1 MNNQPVLKLF
11 MKNTFKLIILSL
23 VFLGQHVFAQD
34 ANFHIY
40 LCIGQSNMEGP
51 APVEARDT
59 TSIDPRFRLLSAVD
73 CPELGRKKGEW
84 YPAKPPLCRCN
95 TRLSPADY
103 FGRTMLENLPA
114 NIKIGLVHVAVAGS
128 KIEIFD
134 KVGYKAYLDSSAA
147 ERPWMISMSDQYGG
161 NPYARLVEMAL
172 LAQKKGV
179 IKGILLHQ
187 GESNTGDVLWPAKVK
202 KIYNDLLADLHLA
215 PNSIPLLAGEL
226 LNADQGGKCA
236 SMNSI
241 IATLPQSIPNA
252 FVIPSRGLTGTP
264 DKLHFTSEAIREFGK
279 RYAGKMLQLSG
290 INVKM
295 GENSKS
301 GDIINLFPGG
311 VPGARS
317 SGVKETSVNGVF
329 RGVTTPTLEFF
340 KAENPNGTAV
350 IIVPGGGYGVIVYQ
364 GEGIN
369 IARELNQ
376 KGISAFVLKYRLPDD
391 QIMTDKK
398 IGPLQDAQ
406 KAIKYVRDNAD
417 KWGIDVHKIGI
428 MGFSAG
434 GHLASSA
441 ATHFKKSY
449 IENSSNTSLR
459 PDFQILVYPVINLGD
474 SLMHKGSRDNLL
486 GKNASKEDVLLFSN
500 DLQITPDSPP
510 AYLTHAADDKV
521 VDVDNSIS
529 YFEKLRRQKVDV
541 EMHIYPKGD
550 HGFIFKH
557 KGWMEPLF
565 DWLKRNNLVK

>member
-1 MNNQPVLKLF
+1 MRNTTKL
-11 MKNTFKLIILSL
+11 L
-23 VFLGQHVFAQD
+23 VFALFLFGQCVFAQD
-34 ANFHIY
+34 PDFHIY

-51 APVEARDT
+51 APIEAEDT
-59 TSIDPRFRLLSAVD
+59 TAIDPRFQLLSSVD

-84 YPAKPPLCRCN
+84 YTARPPLCRCN

-103 FGRTMLENLPA
+103 FGRTMLENLPKDR
-114 NIKIGLVHVAVAGS
+114 KIGLVHVAVAGS

-134 KVGYKAYLDSSAA
+134 KVQYKAYLDSSAA
-147 ERPWMISMSDQYGG
+147 ERPWMIRMSDQYGG

-172 LAQKKGV
+172 IAQKNGV

-187 GESNTGDVLWPAKVK
+187 GESNTGDALWPSKVK
-202 KIYNDLLADLHLA
+202 KIYNDLLTDLHLA

-236 SMNSI
+236 GMNAI
-241 IATLPQSIPNA
+241 IATLPQAIPNA
-252 FVIPSRGLTGTP
+252 HVVLSGGLTGTP

-279 RYAGKMLQLSG
+279 RYAAKMLEFNGVNLKTDKKPQSG
-290 INVKM
+290 
-295 GENSKS
+295 E
-301 GDIINLFPGG
+301 IINLFPAG

-317 SGVKETSVNGVF
+317 SAGKETSANGVF
-329 RGVTTPTLEFF
+329 RGVTTPTLEYF
-340 KAENPNGTAV
+340 KPENPNGTTV

-364 GEGIN
+364 GEGVN
-369 IARELNQ
+369 TARELNK
-376 KGISAFVLKYRLPDD
+376 KGISAFVLKYRLPSSE
-391 QIMTDKK
+391 IMADKK

-406 KAIKYVRDNAD
+406 QAIKLVRENART
-417 KWGIDVHKIGI
+417 WGIDPDKIGI

-449 IENSSNTSLR
+449 IDNPNNTSLR
-459 PDFQILVYPVINLGD
+459 PDFQVLVYPVISLGD

-486 GKNASKEDVLLFSN
+486 GANASKEDIRLFSN
-500 DLQITPDSPP
+500 ELQVSSDSPP
-510 AYLTHAADDKV
+510 AYLTHAADDRV

-529 YFEKLRRQKVDV
+529 YFEKLRHHKVDV

-557 KGWMEPLF
+557 QGWMDPLF
-565 DWLKRNNLVK
+565 EWMKRNNLVK

>member
-1 MNNQPVLKLF
+1 
-11 MKNTFKLIILSL
+11 MKYTVKFIILSL
-23 VFLGQHVFAQD
+23 IFLGQSAFAQD
-34 ANFHIY
+34 PNFHIY

-51 APVEARDT
+51 APVEAQDT
-59 TSIDPRFRLLSAVD
+59 MAIDPRFRLLFSVD

-103 FGRTMLENLPA
+103 FGRIMLENLPK

-134 KVGYKAYLDSSAA
+134 KVQYKAYLDSSAA
-147 ERPWMISMSDQYGG
+147 ERPWMIRMSDQYGG
-161 NPYARLVEMAL
+161 DPYARLVEMAL

-202 KIYNDLLADLHLA
+202 KIYNDLLTDLHLA

-241 IATLPQSIPNA
+241 IATLPQAIPNA
-252 FVIPSRGLTGTP
+252 FVIPSQGLTGTP

-279 RYAGKMLQLSG
+279 RYAVRMLGLTG
-290 INVKM
+290 ISPQKDI
-295 GENSKS
+295 KS
-301 GDIINLFPGG
+301 QSTEIFELFPDG
-311 VPGARS
+311 VPGSKKAE
-317 SGVKETSVNGVF
+317 VKETAVNGVI

-340 KAENPNGTAV
+340 KPENPNGTAV

-364 GEGIN
+364 GEGVN
-369 IARELNQ
+369 TAKELTQ
-376 KGISAFVLKYRLPDD
+376 KGISAFVLKYRLPSD
-391 QIMTDKK
+391 QIMIDKK
-398 IGPLQDAQ
+398 TGPLQDAQ
-406 KAIKYVRDNAD
+406 QAIKFVRENAL
-417 KWGIDVHKIGI
+417 KWGIDPNKIGI

-441 ATHFKKSY
+441 ATHFKRSY
-449 IENSSNTSLR
+449 VKNDNNTSLR
-459 PDFQILVYPVINLGD
+459 PDFQIMIYPVISMGD

-486 GKNASKEDVLLFSN
+486 GTNASKEDVLLFSN
-500 DLQITPDSPP
+500 ELQVTPDSPP

-521 VDVDNSIS
+521 VDVDNSLS
-529 YFEKLRRQKVDV
+529 YFEKLRHQKIEV

-565 DWLKRNNLVK
+565 DWMKRGGLIN